1 MHTPEEILLKR
12 YIESQMGGRV
22 TSLVRQTRW
31 RKAWFAELER
41 DGTLVPLY
49 IRGDKQLDAEPFPGL
64 AREAA
69 ILRQLEADGILVPHI
84 HGVCPEPLAI
94 VMDRTPGVRDVVQ
107 AMDDAQR
114 QSIAEQYVAQ
124 LARMH
129 ALDTAPFVAAGIG
142 LPVDAR
148 SNVLAY
154 LDANQPLYA
163 RGKRKPQPFVEFA
176 MRWMRRNAPTGRTRS
191 SFIHCDVGQFLF
203 VDGKITGLY
212 DFEASH
218 IGDPLADLASLRTR
232 DGFEPLGADVSHL
245 IRYYQQ
251 LTGEAVDPWALSF
264 HTACFSLTSV
274 MALSG
279 PLSEPGA
286 HRIELEYLVWD
297 LMTRRATVW
306 AMAEC
311 MDVQIAPSPP
321 FPPQPGRQALLFN
334 VLGQTVARGPEA
346 TDMDRHHRNSATTLA
361 QWAALVDAAGPQ
373 AAQRERDSLARF
385 IGPVPASWDAAD
397 AAFELFVQQA
407 GPEHDQAL
415 LRHFALQL
423 EDQIAMAQPLHARL
437 AGYALK
443 PVVL

>member
-1 MHTPEEILLKR
+1 MHTPEEILLIQ
-12 YIESQMGGRV
+12 YIETQMGGRV

-31 RKAWFAELER
+31 RKAWFAELAQ
-41 DGTLVPLY
+41 DGAVIPLY
-49 IRGDKQLDAEPFPGL
+49 IRGDKQLDAEPYPGL
-64 AREAA
+64 QREAA
-69 ILRQLEADGILVPHI
+69 ILRQLEADGILVPHV

-94 VMDRTPGVRDVVQ
+94 VMDQMPGVREVAQ
-107 AMDDAQR
+107 AVDDAQR
-114 QSIAEQYVAQ
+114 RSIAEQYVAQ

-129 ALDTAPFVAAGIG
+129 ALDTAPFVAAGIK
-142 LPVDAR
+142 LPADAR

-154 LDANQPLYA
+154 LDANQPLYE
-163 RGKRKPQPFVEFA
+163 RGKRRPQPFVEFA
-176 MRWMRRNAPTGRTRS
+176 LRWVRRNAPEGRTRS

-203 VDGKITGLY
+203 VDGKITCLY

-245 IRYYQQ
+245 VRHYQQ
-251 LTGEAVDPWALSF
+251 LTGEAIDPWALSF
-264 HTACFSLTSV
+264 HTAAFSLTSV

-279 PLSEPGA
+279 PLSEADA
-286 HRIELEYLVWD
+286 HNIELEYLVWN

-311 MDVQIAPSPP
+311 MGLTITPSPA
-321 FPPQPGRQALLFN
+321 FEPQPGRDALLFT
-334 VLGQTVARGPEA
+334 VLGQTVARGPAE
-346 TDMDRHHRNSATTLA
+346 TDMDCHHRKSATLLA
-361 QWAALVDAAGPQ
+361 QWAGLVDAAGPQ
-373 AAQRERDSLARF
+373 AAQRERDSLAQF
-385 IGPVPASWDAAD
+385 IEPVAGWVDAD
-397 AAFELFVQQA
+397 AALEQFVLQA

-415 LRHFALQL
+415 LLHFARQL
-423 EDQIAMAQPLHARL
+423 EDQIAIATPLHERL